1 MDLSVIRWLA
11 MAQDAVEVGVFHFDD
26 DRENFENLGVEN
38 GQKTW
43 SAPTPHEVARI
54 RKLGAVLQR
63 DQPRDRH
70 LYVAE
75 RIPITDNFKQV
86 STEDGD
92 DFRLSRFACCLVALN
107 GDVKKPRVAAAQAY
121 FVSLAE
127 VVRRYLR
134 DAENLDRVMIREEI
148 SDREITL
155 SGVANSA
162 GVQVYEF
169 FKNAGYRGMYNMN
182 YKRLKEKKGVFDPK
196 RSLLDFMGRDELAH
210 NLFRLSLTEG
220 RIKKEG
226 TRGQWALEQVAE
238 EVGRRV
244 RRTVIEETGVRPE
257 DLSG

>member
-1 MDLSVIRWLA
+1 
-11 MAQDAVEVGVFHFDD
+11 
-26 DRENFENLGVEN
+26 
-38 GQKTW
+38 
-43 SAPTPHEVARI
+43 
-54 RKLGAVLQR
+54 
-63 DQPRDRH
+63 
-70 LYVAE
+70 
-75 RIPITDNFKQV
+75 
-86 STEDGD
+86 
-92 DFRLSRFACCLVALN
+92 
-107 GDVKKPRVAAAQAY
+107 
-121 FVSLAE
+121 
-127 VVRRYLR
+127 
-134 DAENLDRVMIREEI
+134 MIREEI

-182 YKRLKEKKGVFDPK
+182 YKRLKEKKGVLDPK

-257 DLSG
+257 DLPVTEDIKKVRSGIKQAHKEMKRIDSVKPKK